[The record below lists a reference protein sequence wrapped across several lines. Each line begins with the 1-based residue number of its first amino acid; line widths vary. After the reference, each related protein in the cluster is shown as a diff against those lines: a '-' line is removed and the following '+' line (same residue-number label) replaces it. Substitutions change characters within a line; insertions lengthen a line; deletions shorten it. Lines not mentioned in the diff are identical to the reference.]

1 MLAIIEAMETLEN
14 RKSRHI
20 YPFRLLSL
28 TENDVLPSGNTCA
41 VVGPD
46 AHQRW
51 SGPSGVNSKRLC
63 TMDIEAEYIGYIKS

>member
-1 MLAIIEAMETLEN
+1 MLAIIEAMETSED

-20 YPFRLLSL
+20 YLCRLLFL
-28 TENDVLPSGNTCA
+28 TENGVLPGGNTCA

-51 SGPSGVNSKRLC
+51 SGPSGVNNKHLC
-63 TMDIEAEYIGYIKS
+63 IMDIETEYIGYIKP